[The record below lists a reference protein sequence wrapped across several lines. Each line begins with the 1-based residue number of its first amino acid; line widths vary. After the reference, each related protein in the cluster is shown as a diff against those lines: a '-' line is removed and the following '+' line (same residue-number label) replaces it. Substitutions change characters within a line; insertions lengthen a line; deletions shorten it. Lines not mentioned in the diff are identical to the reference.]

1 MIVLLHDRDPPPA
14 CGDDDL
20 IGVKQRI
27 HGVKFNDLPPWQK
40 RGMGFYR
47 IKEEKEGYNPLSGE
61 SVITL
66 RSRIHTEMELPIND
80 AYEELLIRLMDNAE
94 AK

>member
-1 MIVLLHDRDPPPA
+1 
-14 CGDDDL
+14 
-20 IGVKQRI
+20 
-27 HGVKFNDLPPWQK
+27 
-40 RGMGFYR
+40 MGFYR
-47 IKEEKEGYNPLSGE
+47 IKEEKEGYNPPSGE